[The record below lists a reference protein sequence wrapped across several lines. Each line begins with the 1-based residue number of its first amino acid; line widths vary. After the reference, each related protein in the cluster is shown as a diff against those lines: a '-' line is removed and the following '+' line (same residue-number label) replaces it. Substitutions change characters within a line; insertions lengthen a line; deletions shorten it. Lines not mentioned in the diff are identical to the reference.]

1 MTVVSLRPI
10 GYRITQYYYIMYST
24 NADAKN
30 ASCVNK
36 IMNYFALWTNHNTN
50 RSLSI
55 DRYPAGLSHYYE
67 ILFLF

>member
-1 MTVVSLRPI
+1 MTMVSLRLI

-24 NADAKN
+24 NADVKD

-36 IMNYFALWTNHNTN
+36 TMNYFALWTNHNTN

-55 DRYPAGLSHYYE
+55 DRYPAESL
-67 ILFLF
+67 L